1 MIDGG
6 SGVRIISVYGT
17 PIPTGTTDQVN
28 SYLREAAITVA
39 EVPGLSA
46 RSLLSAQEKSGQDN
60 SQGQASE
67 STRKHYEH
75 RYNITMTCTKYYK
88 LMTSVTMKLRCV
100 QPSYL

>member
-1 MIDGG
+1 MFDDG
-6 SGVRIISVYGT
+6 SGLWIISVNGT
-17 PIPTGTTDQVN
+17 PIPTGTADQVN

-67 STRKHYEH
+67 YFECTRKHYEH
-75 RYNITMTCTKYYK
+75 RYNITMMC
-88 LMTSVTMKLRCV
+88 
-100 QPSYL
+100 